1 MNSLALAEEEAWT
14 PSGVPTRASRD
25 LRDRSQ
31 PSPLIGV
38 SRGRRS
44 AAGVSAISAHGPDF
58 QLALTGA
65 NGVLFTLGL
74 AGLLLVVGGTG
85 LVLSRRRES

>member
-1 MNSLALAEEEAWT
+1 M
-14 PSGVPTRASRD
+14 
-25 LRDRSQ
+25 
-31 PSPLIGV
+31 
-38 SRGRRS
+38 
-44 AAGVSAISAHGPDF
+44 SAISAHGPDF